1 MYPDDSKGK
10 VPAFLPLY
18 LAEKTNLTKIMSN
31 LQINKRKIFNDPVY
45 GFISITDGRIFD
57 IIEHPVFQRLRR
69 IKQLGLAHLVY
80 PGALHTRFHHSLG
93 AMHLMTRALAELRWK
108 GHIITKE
115 EQLAA
120 ETAML
125 LHDVGH
131 GPYSHALEHSIVNRV
146 SHEQISL
153 WFMQRLNKEF
163 GGSLQMALDIF
174 QDRYD
179 KHFLQK
185 LISSQFDMDRLDYLK
200 RDSFFTGVSEGTINY
215 ERLLNML
222 QIAGDEPVIEYK
234 GIYSV
239 EKFITARRIM
249 YWQVY
254 LHKTVLVAE
263 YMAIH
268 LLKRAK
274 WLAMSGQPP
283 KAATPALQFFLEND
297 IREKHFLEDSRVLD
311 AFALLDDY
319 DIYTSLKLWMNHPD
333 KILSHLSR
341 ALVNRRLF
349 RNEMQNEP
357 FSQDKINT
365 VRALTKKKYNL
376 TEEETGYFVFFEK
389 TANYTYHPGT
399 DNINILFKDGTVKD
413 ITEVSDQLNIH
424 LLSKPTTKYFLC
436 YPKDILLSDTD

>member
-1 MYPDDSKGK
+1 MSK
-10 VPAFLPLY
+10 PR
-18 LAEKTNLTKIMSN
+18 
-31 LQINKRKIFNDPVY
+31 INKRKIFNDPVY
-45 GFISITDGRIFD
+45 GFISIPDEQVFD
-57 IIEHPVFQRLRR
+57 IIEHPYFQRLRR

-93 AMHLMTRALAELRWK
+93 AMHLMLRALSELRMK
-108 GHIITKE
+108 GHRITRE
-115 EQLAA
+115 EQSAA
-120 ETAML
+120 ATAML
-125 LHDVGH
+125 LHDIGH
-131 GPYSHALEHSIVNRV
+131 GPYSHALEHSIVKTV
-146 SHEQISL
+146 SHEKISL
-153 WFMQRLNKEF
+153 YFMQALNNHF

-174 QDRYD
+174 QDRYP
-179 KHFLQK
+179 KHFLHK
-185 LISSQFDMDRLDYLK
+185 LITSQFDMDRLDYLK

-222 QIAGDEPVIEYK
+222 EIAGDEPVIEYK

-274 WLAMSGQPP
+274 WLSQQGLSIR
-283 KAATPALQFFLEND
+283 AATPALQFFLENPIGD
-297 IREKHFLEDSRVLD
+297 EQFRQDGEVLNT
-311 AFALLDDY
+311 FALLDDY
-319 DIYTSLKLWMNHPD
+319 DIYTSMKLWMHHPD
-333 KILSHLSR
+333 PILSYLSK
-341 ALVNRRLF
+341 ALVNRRLL
-349 RNEMQNEP
+349 RIEMQNKP
-357 FSQDKINT
+357 FPPDRIDAIHQK
-365 VRALTKKKYNL
+365 VKEKFHLTDN
-376 TEEETGYFVFFEK
+376 ETDYLIYYEK

-436 YPKDILLSDTD
+436 YPKIVADEIIPT